1 MMGRLDNYVVTVN
14 LIKLA
19 LTLAW
24 TAVLFSCFGSTA
36 NAQWKDADLEW
47 TLKRDRDGIQ
57 IFLTK
62 VPGSKF
68 RAILSIM
75 EVEASTGQLA
85 ALVMDLDN
93 CPNWAAMCK
102 SAEIIE
108 RISASECYVHSIND
122 APFPVRDRDIVAHVQ
137 WFYDKANGKVS
148 MRSDA
153 TPDRLPKRK
162 GIVRVQYASSEWH
175 FTPLNNG
182 MVLVENYAHVDP
194 TGNVPAWLT
203 NLLIV
208 DSPYRT
214 LKNMRKLISTGAY
227 SDASVGFIP
236 VDAHLGELES
246 N

>member
-1 MMGRLDNYVVTVN
+1 

-24 TAVLFSCFGSTA
+24 TAVLISCFGSTA
-36 NAQWKDADLEW
+36 IAQWKDADLDW
-47 TLKRDRDGIQ
+47 TLKRDRDGIR

-75 EVEASTGQLA
+75 EVEASTSQLA

-102 SAEIIE
+102 SAGIVEQ
-108 RISASECYVHSIND
+108 ISAAECYVHSIND

-137 WFYDKANGKVS
+137 WSYDKETGNVS

-175 FTPLNNG
+175 FTPQSNG

-208 DSPYRT
+208 DSPYQS
-214 LKNMRKLISTGAY
+214 LKNMRKLLSAGAY
-227 SDASVGFIP
+227 SDAEVGFIQ
-236 VDAHLGELES
+236 LES
-246 N
+246 HLSK

>member
-1 MMGRLDNYVVTVN
+1 MIVHLDNYVVTVN

-24 TAVLFSCFGSTA
+24 TVVLFCCFGSTA
-36 NAQWKDADLEW
+36 IAQWKDADLEW

-75 EVEASTGQLA
+75 ELEASTEQLA

-108 RISASECYVHSIND
+108 RISAAECYIHSIND
-122 APFPVRDRDIVAHVQ
+122 APFPVRDRDIVANVQ
-137 WFYDKANGKVS
+137 WSYDKASGNVS
-148 MRSDA
+148 MRSNA
-153 TPDRLPKRK
+153 TPNRLPKRK

-175 FTPLNNG
+175 FTPKNNG
-182 MVLVENYAHVDP
+182 MVLVESYAHVDP

-208 DSPYRT
+208 DSPYKT

-227 SDASVGFIP
+227 SDAEVDFMH
-236 VDAHLGELES
+236 VDAHFDELES

>member
-1 MMGRLDNYVVTVN
+1 M
-14 LIKLA
+14 IKLA
-19 LTLAW
+19 LNLAW
-24 TAVLFSCFGSTA
+24 TAVLISCFGSTA
-36 NAQWKDADLEW
+36 TAQWKDADLDW
-47 TLKRDRDGIQ
+47 TLKRDRDGIR

-75 EVEASTGQLA
+75 EVEASTSQLA

-102 SAEIIE
+102 SAEIVE
-108 RISASECYVHSIND
+108 QISAAECYVHSIND

-137 WFYDKANGKVS
+137 WSYDKQTGNVS

-153 TPDRLPKRK
+153 APGRLPKRK

-175 FTPLNNG
+175 FTPQSNG

-208 DSPYRT
+208 DSPYQS
-214 LKNMRKLISTGAY
+214 LKNMRKLLSTGAY
-227 SDASVGFIP
+227 SDAEVGFIQ
-236 VDAHLGELES
+236 LES
-246 N
+246 HLNK